1 MNNKKKMDEYNA
13 LAKRFITLANQMKD
27 EGKSIQMI
35 NASLMSASGIYATY
49 TTAGDDGG
57 LTESGVEKV
66 VAVYKQN
73 LESVQKIKKMQSN
86 PEGL

>member
-1 MNNKKKMDEYNA
+1 MDEYNE

-27 EGKSIQMI
+27 EGKSIQMV

-49 TTAGDDGG
+49 TAAGDDGG

-66 VAVYKQN
+66 VSVYKQN
-73 LESVQKIKKMQSN
+73 LENVQKIKKLQG
-86 PEGL
+86 EQ

>member
-1 MNNKKKMDEYNA
+1 MNNKKKMDEYSA

-27 EGKSIQMI
+27 EGKPIQMV

-49 TTAGDDGG
+49 TTAGDEGG

-86 PEGL
+86 P

>member
-1 MNNKKKMDEYNA
+1 MDEYNE

-27 EGKSIQMI
+27 EGKSIQMV

-49 TTAGDDGG
+49 TAAGDDGG

-66 VAVYKQN
+66 VSVYKQN
-73 LESVQKIKKMQSN
+73 LESVQKIKKLQG
-86 PEGL
+86 EQ

>member
-1 MNNKKKMDEYNA
+1 MDEYNA

>member
-13 LAKRFITLANQMKD
+13 LANRFIALANQMKE
-27 EGKSIQMI
+27 EGKPIQMV

-49 TTAGDDGG
+49 IAAGDEGG

-73 LESVQKIKKMQSN
+73 
-86 PEGL
+86 

>member
-1 MNNKKKMDEYNA
+1 MNNNKKMDEYNA

-27 EGKSIQMI
+27 EGKPMQMV

-49 TTAGDDGG
+49 TAAGDEGG
-57 LTESGVEKV
+57 VTESGVEKI

-73 LESVQKIKKMQSN
+73 LESVQKIKKMQA
-86 PEGL
+86 EQ

>member
-27 EGKSIQMI
+27 EGKPIQMVS
-35 NASLMSASGIYATY
+35 ASLMSASGIYATY
-49 TTAGDDGG
+49 TAAGDEGG
-57 LTESGVEKV
+57 LTESGVEKI

-73 LESVQKIKKMQSN
+73 LESVQKIKKIQSN
-86 PEGL
+86 P

>member
-1 MNNKKKMDEYNA
+1 MDEYSA

-27 EGKSIQMI
+27 EGKPIQMV

-49 TTAGDDGG
+49 TTAGDEGG

-86 PEGL
+86 P

>member
-49 TTAGDDGG
+49 TTAGDEGG

-73 LESVQKIKKMQSN
+73 LESVQKIKRMQSN
-86 PEGL
+86 P

>member
-1 MNNKKKMDEYNA
+1 MNNKKKMNEYSA
-13 LAKRFITLANQMKD
+13 LAKRFIMLANQMKD
-27 EGKSIQMI
+27 EGKPIQMV

-49 TTAGDDGG
+49 TAAGDEGG

-73 LESVQKIKKMQSN
+73 LESVQKIKRMQSN
-86 PEGL
+86 P